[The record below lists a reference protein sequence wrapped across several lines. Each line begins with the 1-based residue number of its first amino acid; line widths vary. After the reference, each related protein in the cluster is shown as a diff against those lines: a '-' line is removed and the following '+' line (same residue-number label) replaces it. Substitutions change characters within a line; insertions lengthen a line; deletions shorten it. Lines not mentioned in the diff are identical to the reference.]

1 MTVLI
6 QASGLVKTYD
16 GAARV
21 EAIRGVDLTLKRG
34 EFVALMGPSGSGKS
48 TLLNLLAG
56 LDRPTAGEV
65 WLDGQRIDR
74 MSEAALAKL
83 RRRKIGVVFQFFNL
97 LPTLSAA
104 ENVELPMLLVGS
116 GRRAARKTAIELLDG
131 LGLTGRK
138 DAAPK
143 QLSGGQQQR
152 VALARALANSPDL
165 LVGDEPTGNL
175 DSASA
180 RDVLDLLRAT
190 HERGQTLLLV
200 THDARVASAADRII
214 EIRDGLLAS
223 EAGLQPPRPV
233 ELPFDG
239 EGWS

>member
-6 QASGLVKTYD
+6 QAKGVVKTYD
-16 GAARV
+16 GAAKV
-21 EAIRGVDLTLKRG
+21 EAVRGIDLTVERG

-48 TLLNLLAG
+48 TLLNLLTG
-56 LDRPTAGEV
+56 LDRPSAGEV

-74 MSEAALAKL
+74 MKEASLAKM

-104 ENVELPMLLVGS
+104 ENVELPMLLVGC
-116 GRRAARKTAIELLDG
+116 GRRAARKAAIELLDG
-131 LGLTGRK
+131 LGLNGKHDT
-138 DAAPK
+138 APK

-190 HERGQTLLLV
+190 HKRRQTLLLV
-200 THDARVASAADRII
+200 THDARVAAAADRVI
-214 EIRDGLLAS
+214 EMRDGLLA
-223 EAGLQPPRPV
+223 GQTDLQPPRPV